1 MEQIFAVALFVVVLV
16 IIGAE
21 LMNRMVAALLGAAA
35 LISFGVVEQS
45 EAATEFIDWNTI
57 GLLAGMM
64 LIVAVLDRTGLFE
77 YLAIKSA
84 QWGKAK
90 PGRILILLGVVTA
103 VLSAFLDNVTTVI
116 LMVPVTFLIADALGV
131 SPLPFMLTQVLA
143 SNIGGA
149 ATLIGD
155 PPNILIGS
163 AANLSFADFVLNL
176 APVVLLTLP
185 VVLAYL
191 YFVFRRELKESETT
205 EETVQQLNVRGAIR
219 DPVLLTLPVVLTY
232 LYLMFRRELK
242 ESETAEES
250 VQQLNARG
258 AIRDPVLLRKCLII
272 LGLVILAFFLHGAL
286 HLEAATIALF
296 GAAALMLYARSDV
309 EEILRE
315 VEWPT
320 LFFFIGLFVLV
331 GGLEA
336 TGFVSGVAELLTAF
350 DATSALSA
358 VVILWGSALASGVID
373 NIPFTAT
380 MIPVLQE
387 FARSEGLSEEGLRPL
402 WWSLALG
409 ADFGGNA
416 TLIGA
421 SANVVVAGMSERAGQ
436 RISFL
441 KFMAYGIPVTLISLA
456 IATLY
461 VLLRYYI

>member
-1 MEQIFAVALFVVVLV
+1 MQELFAVALFVVVLALIAFEV
-16 IIGAE
+16 
-21 LMNRMVAALLGAAA
+21 LNRTVAALLGAAVI
-35 LISFGVVEQS
+35 ISFGVLDQE

-64 LIVAVLDRTGLFE
+64 VIVAILERTGVFE

-84 QWGKAK
+84 QWGKAR
-90 PGRILILLGVVTA
+90 PGRILILLSLVTA
-103 VLSAFLDNVTTVI
+103 FLSAFLDNVTTVI
-116 LMVPVTFLIADALGV
+116 LMVPVTFLIADALES
-131 SPLPFMLTQVLA
+131 SPMPFLLTQVMA

-163 AANLSFADFVLNL
+163 AAELSFLDFVVAL

-185 VVLAYL
+185 AVLG
-191 YFVFRRELKESETT
+191 V
-205 EETVQQLNVRGAIR
+205 
-219 DPVLLTLPVVLTY
+219 
-232 LYLMFRRELK
+232 LYLMFRKDLSRSK
-242 ESETAEES
+242 DAEETI
-250 VQQLNARG
+250 G
-258 AIRDPVLLRKCLII
+258 AMDASASIRDPVLLRKSLIV

-309 EEILRE
+309 EEVLRD

-320 LFFFIGLFVLV
+320 LLFFVGLFVLV

-336 TGFVSGVAELLTAF
+336 TGFVGSIATALTNVAGGASALTAI
-350 DATSALSA
+350 
-358 VVILWGSALASGVID
+358 VVIWGSGIASGIVD

-380 MIPVLQE
+380 MIPVIQDLAE
-387 FARSEGLSEEGLRPL
+387 AEGLSEEEVRPL

-409 ADFGGNA
+409 ADFGGNL

-441 KFMAYGIPVTLISLA
+441 KFMLYGIPVTLVSLA
-456 IATLY
+456 IATVY
-461 VLLRYYI
+461 VVVRYY

>member
-21 LMNRMVAALLGAAA
+21 LMNRMVAALLGAAV

-103 VLSAFLDNVTTVI
+103 ILSAFLDNVTTVI

-191 YFVFRRELKESETT
+191 YFVFRREL
-205 EETVQQLNVRGAIR
+205 N
-219 DPVLLTLPVVLTY
+219 
-232 LYLMFRRELK
+232 
-242 ESETAEES
+242 ESETADET

-272 LGLVILAFFLHGAL
+272 LGFVILAFFLHGAL

-358 VVILWGSALASGVID
+358 VVILWGSALASGIID

-387 FARSEGLSEEGLRPL
+387 FARAEGLSEEGLRPL

-456 IATLY
+456 VATLY
-461 VLLRYYI
+461 VLLRYYV